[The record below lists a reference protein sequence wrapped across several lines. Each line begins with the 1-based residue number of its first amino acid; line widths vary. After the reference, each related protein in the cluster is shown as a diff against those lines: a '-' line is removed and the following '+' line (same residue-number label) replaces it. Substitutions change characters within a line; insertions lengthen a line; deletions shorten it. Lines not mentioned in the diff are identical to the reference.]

1 MPSPRPP
8 FLPYVTQNPTSPR
21 PAPYDAGPFFSCS
34 PRMIAMPW
42 ATPRIRSCSVTSKSL
57 IYSEIKAPI
66 SSAGSL
72 MLSSTKRSTPLRVA
86 ISYLLDI

>member
-1 MPSPRPP
+1 M
-8 FLPYVTQNPTSPR
+8 
-21 PAPYDAGPFFSCS
+21 
-34 PRMIAMPW
+34 MAMPW

-72 MLSSTKRSTPLRVA
+72 MFFSINRTASSLIDCLYSIIVFR
-86 ISYLLDI
+86 